1 MPRSPH
7 VKHGEGGMAG
17 TGGSPSPP
25 PRRWH
30 QLERG
35 RYRCALRG
43 APGPH
48 LRHPLRAGG
57 AAPPAWRPRAA
68 AARERRPA
76 AGHRRAARFSKPA
89 LHPGTAFGVKLW
101 GTGYSFLLKTWRFNR
116 TLGWGGAEVRVPGMG
131 PQQCGRRFSPL
142 AHPLKLY
149 SWKKKPG
156 ATPLAA
162 ATRVSNCFKAA
173 KSFCRRKNCGQA
185 PESNLERT

>member
-1 MPRSPH
+1 
-7 VKHGEGGMAG
+7 MAG

-76 AGHRRAARFSKPA
+76 ARHRRTARFSKPA
-89 LHPGTAFGVKLW
+89 PHLGTAFGVKLW

-116 TLGWGGAEVRVPGMG
+116 TLGWGGRRQSSRDGFTTMREAFLSARASFKTLLMEEKT
-131 PQQCGRRFSPL
+131 GRN
-142 AHPLKLY
+142 
-149 SWKKKPG
+149 
-156 ATPLAA
+156 AA
-162 ATRVSNCFKAA
+162 RSSHTRVKLFQGGKVFLPPQ
-173 KSFCRRKNCGQA
+173 K
-185 PESNLERT
+185 LRTSSGE